1 MNHETAYQTEGA
13 VEYSQGKYI
22 GGWGG
27 GGLLYKSDRC
37 ERQETSTSINPLNIP
52 DRNFICELEFISTPG
67 KRYHLQNTTLT
78 YIQFKFLRG

>member
-1 MNHETAYQTEGA
+1 MNHETAYQTEAA

-37 ERQETSTSINPLNIP
+37 VTS
-52 DRNFICELEFISTPG
+52 RNVDVDKPFEHTRS
-67 KRYHLQNTTLT
+67 
-78 YIQFKFLRG
+78 